1 MELKIYYKVKITML
15 RDLKMQLMGNQIK
28 LMANQI
34 MLKELITNWKVI
46 KIQHGALKIIL
57 KV

>member
-1 MELKIYYKVKITML
+1 ML

-28 LMANQI
+28 LMANKI

>member
-34 MLKELITNWKVI
+34 MLKELITN
-46 KIQHGALKIIL
+46 
-57 KV
+57 

>member
-28 LMANQI
+28 LMANKI
-34 MLKELITNWKVI
+34 MLKELITN
-46 KIQHGALKIIL
+46 
-57 KV
+57 